1 MVADAR
7 SVVVR
12 VLTSPEEARR
22 LLVEEA
28 RAGLL
33 TRPRELS
40 PKWFYDERGCE
51 LFDEITRLPEYYLTR
66 SEREILER
74 RSDEIAERT
83 GATTLIEL
91 GSGTS
96 EKTRL
101 LLDALT
107 RHGSLERFVPFDVSE
122 PTLEVSGAAV
132 REEYPGLDVE
142 PIAGDFERHLG
153 ALPGGERRLVA
164 FLGSTIGNLPPD
176 ERYAFLA
183 ELGRLLGPT
192 DALLLGIDLVK
203 DESRLLAAYDD
214 AAGVTARFNRNV
226 LHVLNREL
234 DARFDPEA
242 FEHVALWNAEA
253 EWIEMR
259 LRSTGAQRVPVRALD
274 AVVELDEGETIR
286 TEVSQKFRPER
297 VAEELA
303 AVDLDVAVTWLDSG
317 GDFGLVLAFG
327 RD

>member
-12 VLTSPEEARR
+12 VLTSPDELHR

-40 PKWFYDERGCE
+40 PKWFYDERGCD

-66 SEREILER
+66 SEREILEC
-74 RSDEIAERT
+74 RSAEIAART
-83 GATTLIEL
+83 GAATLIEL

-132 REEYPGLDVE
+132 RGEYPELDVE

-153 ALPGGERRLVA
+153 ALPGGEHRLIA

-176 ERYAFLA
+176 ARRAFLA
-183 ELGRLLGPT
+183 EVGRLLGPT

-203 DESRLLAAYDD
+203 DEGLLLAAYDD
-214 AAGVTARFNRNV
+214 AAGVTADFNRNV
-226 LHVLNREL
+226 LRVLNREL
-234 DARFDPEA
+234 DAGFDPEA
-242 FEHVALWNAEA
+242 FEHVARWDAEG

-259 LRSTGAQRVPVRALD
+259 LRSTRAQTVAVPALE
-274 AVVELDEGETIR
+274 ALVEIDEDETIR
-286 TEVSQKFRPER
+286 TEISQKFRPER

-303 AVDLDVAVTWLDSG
+303 EVGLEVAVTWLDSAAN
-317 GDFGLVLAFG
+317 FGLVLAFG
-327 RD
+327 GD

>member
-12 VLTSPEEARR
+12 VLVSPDELRR

-66 SEREILER
+66 SEREILEL

-83 GATTLIEL
+83 GAATLIEL

-122 PTLEVSGAAV
+122 PTLEVSGAAI
-132 REEYPGLDVE
+132 RGEYPGLDVE

-153 ALPGGERRLVA
+153 DLPDGERRLVA

-176 ERYAFLA
+176 ARRAFLA

-203 DESRLLAAYDD
+203 DECRLLEAYDD
-214 AAGVTARFNRNV
+214 AAGVTSDFNRNV
-226 LHVLNREL
+226 LRVLNREL
-234 DARFDPEA
+234 DAEFDPEA
-242 FEHVALWNAEA
+242 FEHLARWDPER
-253 EWIEMR
+253 EWVEMR
-259 LRSTGAQRVPVRALD
+259 LRSTRAQRVPVPALD

-286 TEVSQKFRPER
+286 TEISQKFRPER

-303 AVDLDVAVTWLDSG
+303 AVGLEVAVTWLDSG

-327 RD
+327 GG

>member
-1 MVADAR
+1 MVARAR
-7 SVVVR
+7 SVDVR
-12 VLTSPEEARR
+12 VVTSQVEQRR
-22 LLVEEA
+22 LLVDEA

-33 TRPRELS
+33 TRPRQLS
-40 PKWFYDERGCE
+40 PKWFYDERGCA

-66 SEREILER
+66 CEREILEQ
-74 RSDEIAERT
+74 RSAEIAGLTR
-83 GATTLIEL
+83 ARTLIEL

-107 RHGSLERFVPFDVSE
+107 KEGPLQHFVPFDVSE
-122 PTLEVSGAAV
+122 PTLEASGAAI
-132 REEYPGLDVE
+132 RGEYPGLGVE

-153 ALPGGERRLVA
+153 HLPEGTRKLVA

-176 ERYAFLA
+176 ARRDFL
-183 ELGRLLGPT
+183 EQVGRLLGPM

-214 AAGVTARFNRNV
+214 AAGVTAEFNRNV
-226 LHVLNREL
+226 LRVLNREL
-234 DARFDPEA
+234 GASFVPER
-242 FEHVALWNAEA
+242 FEHDPLWDAEN

-259 LRSTGAQRVPVRALD
+259 LRATQAESVPVQALD

-286 TEVSQKFRPER
+286 TEISQKFRAER
-297 VAEELA
+297 IAAELADVGLHVAE
-303 AVDLDVAVTWLDSG
+303 TWRDG
-317 GDFGLVLAFG
+317 HGDFALVLAFG
-327 RD
+327 SE

>member
-1 MVADAR
+1 MVADAL

-12 VLTSPEEARR
+12 VLVSPDELRR

-83 GATTLIEL
+83 GARTLIEL

-132 REEYPGLDVE
+132 RKEYPGLDVE
-142 PIAGDFERHLG
+142 PIAGDFERHLDE
-153 ALPGGERRLVA
+153 LPSGERRLVA

-203 DESRLLAAYDD
+203 DESRLLAAYND
-214 AAGVTARFNRNV
+214 AAGVTADFNRNV
-226 LHVLNREL
+226 LRVLNREL
-234 DARFDPEA
+234 DAEFEPEA
-242 FEHVALWNAEA
+242 FEHVARWDTER
-253 EWIEMR
+253 EWVEMR
-259 LRSTGAQRVPVRALD
+259 LRSTRAQSVPVPALE

-286 TEVSQKFRPER
+286 TEISQKFRPEL